1 MIHILFMSIIIN
13 KFYLTLLQTHIK
25 KTLTKK
31 LTAVPRVLPSE
42 ELQRERWFLNNSD
55 DQLVSNMAI
64 SRTKHQIRSEEHTS
78 ELQSRPHLVCRLL
91 LEKKKRIYR
100 RYQTL

>member
-13 KFYLTLLQTHIK
+13 KFYLTLLQTHLK

-42 ELQRERWFLNNSD
+42 ELQQERWFLNNSD

-64 SRTKHQIRSEEHTS
+64 SRTKHQITQTAGCFF
-78 ELQSRPHLVCRLL
+78 LKNLL
-91 LEKKKRIYR
+91 HFIRF
-100 RYQTL
+100 TLYNL